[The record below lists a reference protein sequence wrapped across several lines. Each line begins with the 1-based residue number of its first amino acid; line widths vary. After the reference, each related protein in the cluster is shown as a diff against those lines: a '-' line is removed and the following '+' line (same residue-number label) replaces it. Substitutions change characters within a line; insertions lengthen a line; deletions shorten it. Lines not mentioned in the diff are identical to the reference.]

1 MTIDETPTPS
11 SAHEIERYGGLF
23 AKRTRG
29 MTSSAMRD
37 MMAVTAR
44 PEVISLATGLPDTT
58 TFPAEDFAW
67 LMSRVAVDSSA
78 AALQY
83 GPTDGLEDV
92 KRCIVAGDGR
102 RGHRTSRPTTS
113 WSPPAASR

>member
-1 MTIDETPTPS
+1 MTIDETPGGRPPS

-83 GPTDGLEDV
+83 GPPHGLEAG
-92 KRCIVAGDGR
+92 RECIVEAM
-102 RGHRTSRPTTS
+102 
-113 WSPPAASR
+113 AAEGSHAATDHITGA

>member
-1 MTIDETPTPS
+1 MTVDETRPPS

-44 PEVISLATGLPDTT
+44 PEVISLAGGLPDTS
-58 TFPAEDFAW
+58 TFPPDTFA
-67 LMSRVAVDSSA
+67 AVTYANAPSSA
-78 AALQY
+78 ATALLS
-83 GPTDGLEDV
+83 GAAAGLPVTLHGIAE
-92 KRCIVAGDGR
+92 
-102 RGHRTSRPTTS
+102 P
-113 WSPPAASR
+113 

>member
-1 MTIDETPTPS
+1 MTIDDTPGKGTPRS

-44 PEVISLATGLPDTT
+44 PGGDLARHRPAGHDDLP
-58 TFPAEDFAW
+58 
-67 LMSRVAVDSSA
+67 
-78 AALQY
+78 
-83 GPTDGLEDV
+83 G
-92 KRCIVAGDGR
+92 
-102 RGHRTSRPTTS
+102 
-113 WSPPAASR
+113 